1 VFLRRTFLKN
11 RLFFILLGG
20 IIFERRFLCSRRATH
35 FNTFFRRPIMNQT
48 IVHKKVEKFIILT
61 CLLLLF
67 QTSYVKAAEDI
78 TGQWE
83 MKMEFGG
90 RESFATMTISKEA
103 DGSFAGRW
111 GSNELSNVK
120 FENGKL
126 TFVRIIRF
134 GDQEFSMDY
143 VGTLKEGKIT
153 GQMSSDRGE
162 FAVNGSRKKPKC
174 PALGQWQLKYSVGD
188 REMTGKLTISGK
200 ADGTMAGKWDAA
212 RGEHVISN
220 VKFQNGK
227 LSFTRNS
234 KYENFEFE
242 TNFEGTVKGHDLAGV
257 FKSERGE
264 IQATGERIGTPLI
277 GKWELT
283 TTSERGTRTRMLTIF
298 SDMTGRYESFGGEI
312 PIKDLKLEGDQVTFI
327 VEMGF
332 GDRAFKMNFKGK
344 LDGKNLTGQLVSE
357 RGTTEVVG
365 EMLKEVSP
373 VVGTWEFTRET
384 DRGTRTSRLKINE
397 DMTAT
402 YTVRDNEL
410 AVQDL
415 KVDGNQV
422 SFKVTMTFGD
432 REFTMEFKGKVD
444 GKTLVLERTTSRG
457 TREMTG
463 KKID

>member
-1 VFLRRTFLKN
+1 
-11 RLFFILLGG
+11 
-20 IIFERRFLCSRRATH
+20 
-35 FNTFFRRPIMNQT
+35 MNQT
-48 IVHKKVEKFIILT
+48 LVHKRVGKFIILT

-67 QTSYVKAAEDI
+67 QTSYLWAAEDI

-90 RESFATMTISKEA
+90 RESFATMTILKKA
-103 DGSFAGRW
+103 DGSLTGKW
-111 GSNELSNVK
+111 GSGELTDVK
-120 FENGKL
+120 FEDGKL
-126 TFVRIIRF
+126 TFARIITF
-134 GDQEFSMDY
+134 GDSEVILEY
-143 VGTLKEGKIT
+143 VGTLREGKIT

-162 FAVNGSRKKPKC
+162 FAVNGSRKKPRC
-174 PALGQWQLKYSVGD
+174 PALGQWDMKYSVGD
-188 REMTGKLTISGK
+188 REMTGKVTISQEPDGK
-200 ADGTMAGKWDAA
+200 LAGKWDAA

-220 VKFQNGK
+220 VKFQDGK

-257 FKSERGE
+257 FKSDRGE
-264 IQATGERIGTPLI
+264 IQAAGERIGAPLI
-277 GKWELT
+277 GKWDLT

-327 VEMGF
+327 IEMGF
-332 GDRAFKMNFKGK
+332 GDRTFKMDFKGK
-344 LDGKNLTGQLVSE
+344 LDGKSLTGQLVSE
-357 RGTTEVVG
+357 RGATEVAG
-365 EMLKEVSP
+365 KMLKTVSP

-384 DRGTRTSRLKINE
+384 SRGTRTSTLKIKE

-402 YTVRDNEL
+402 YTYRDNEV

-422 SFKVTMTFGD
+422 SFKVTMTYGD
-432 REFTMEFKGKVD
+432 REYTMEFKGKVD
-444 GKTLVLERTTSRG
+444 GKTLVGERTTSRG
-457 TREMTG
+457 TREMAG
-463 KKID
+463 RKID

>member
-1 VFLRRTFLKN
+1 
-11 RLFFILLGG
+11 
-20 IIFERRFLCSRRATH
+20 
-35 FNTFFRRPIMNQT
+35 MNQT
-48 IVHKKVEKFIILT
+48 IVNRRVGRFIILT
-61 CLLLLF
+61 CLLLLH
-67 QTSYVKAAEDI
+67 TSYLCAAEDI
-78 TGQWE
+78 SGQWE

-90 RESFATMTISKEA
+90 RESFATMTISKKA
-103 DGSFAGRW
+103 DGSFAGKW

-143 VGTLKEGKIT
+143 VGTLKDGKIT

-162 FAVNGSRKKPKC
+162 FAANGSRRKPKC
-174 PALGQWQLKYSVGD
+174 PALGQWDMKFNIGD
-188 REMTGKLTISGK
+188 REITGRLTISGEP
-200 ADGTMAGKWDAA
+200 DGEMAGKWDAEY
-212 RGEHVISN
+212 GEHTISD
-220 VKFQNGK
+220 VKFADGK
-227 LSFTRNS
+227 LSYTRKS
-234 KYENFEFE
+234 KINDFEFE
-242 TNFEGTVKGHDLAGV
+242 TNFDGTIKGNELAGV
-257 FKSERGE
+257 FKSQRGE
-264 IQATGERIGTPLI
+264 IPATGERIGAPLI
-277 GKWELT
+277 GKWELM

-312 PIKDLKLEGDQVTFI
+312 PITDLNLEGNQVSFTL
-327 VEMGF
+327 EMGF
-332 GDRAFKMNFKGK
+332 GDRTFKMDFEGK
-344 LDGKNLTGQLVSE
+344 LDGKKLAGQLVSE

-365 EMLKEVSP
+365 KMLKEVSP

-384 DRGTRTSRLKINE
+384 DRGTRTSRLTIKE

-422 SFKVTMTFGD
+422 SFKVTMTFGE
-432 REFTMEFKGKVD
+432 REFTMEFKGKFD

>member
-1 VFLRRTFLKN
+1 
-11 RLFFILLGG
+11 
-20 IIFERRFLCSRRATH
+20 
-35 FNTFFRRPIMNQT
+35 MNQ
-48 IVHKKVEKFIILT
+48 ILIHKRVGKFIIFT
-61 CLLLLF
+61 CLLLLL
-67 QTSYVKAAEDI
+67 QTSYVWAAEDI

-90 RESFATMTISKEA
+90 RESFATMTISKKA
-103 DGSFAGRW
+103 DGSLTGKW
-111 GSNELSNVK
+111 GSDELKDVK
-120 FENGKL
+120 FADGKL
-126 TFVRIIRF
+126 TFTRIITF
-134 GDQEFSMDY
+134 GDSEFILEY
-143 VGTLKEGKIT
+143 AGTLRDGKIT

-162 FAVNGSRKKPKC
+162 FAVNGSRKKPRC
-174 PALGQWQLKYSVGD
+174 PALGQWDMKYSVGD

-200 ADGTMAGKWDAA
+200 PDGTMAGKWDAA

-220 VKFQNGK
+220 VKFQDGK

-257 FKSERGE
+257 FKTERGE
-264 IQATGERIGTPLI
+264 IQAAGERIGAPLI

-327 VEMGF
+327 IEMGF
-332 GDRAFKMNFKGK
+332 GDRIFKQEFKGK
-344 LDGKNLTGQLVSE
+344 LDGKNLTGELVSE
-357 RGTTEVVG
+357 RGTTEVAG
-365 EMLKEVSP
+365 KMLKEVSP
-373 VVGTWEFTRET
+373 VVGTWEFTREST
-384 DRGTRTSRLKINE
+384 RGTRTSTLKITE

-402 YTVRDNEL
+402 YIVRDNEL
-410 AVQDL
+410 AVMDL

-422 SFKVTMTFGD
+422 SFKVIMRYGD
-432 REFTMEFKGKVD
+432 NEVPMEFKGKAE
-444 GKTLVLERTTSRG
+444 GNTLVGERTTSRG
-457 TREMTG
+457 AREMTG

>member
-1 VFLRRTFLKN
+1 
-11 RLFFILLGG
+11 
-20 IIFERRFLCSRRATH
+20 
-35 FNTFFRRPIMNQT
+35 MNQT
-48 IVHKKVEKFIILT
+48 LVHKRVGKFIIIT
-61 CLLLLF
+61 CFLLLF
-67 QTSYVKAAEDI
+67 QTSYVWAAEDI

-90 RESFATMTISKEA
+90 RESFATMTISKKA
-103 DGSFAGRW
+103 DGSLTGKW
-111 GSNELSNVK
+111 GSDELNNVK
-120 FENGKL
+120 FEDGRL
-126 TFVRIIRF
+126 TFTRIITF
-134 GDQEFSMDY
+134 GDSEFIMEY
-143 VGTLKEGKIT
+143 AGTLSEGKIT
-153 GQMSSDRGE
+153 GRMSSDRGE

-174 PALGQWQLKYSVGD
+174 PALGQWDMKYSVGD
-188 REMTGKLTISGK
+188 REMTGKLIISGGP
-200 ADGTMAGKWDAA
+200 DGTMAGKWDAA

-220 VKFQNGK
+220 VKFQVGK

-242 TNFEGTVKGHDLAGV
+242 INFEGTVKGHKLAGV
-257 FKSERGE
+257 FKSQRGE
-264 IQATGERIGTPLI
+264 IQAAGKRVGAPLI

-298 SDMTGRYESFGGEI
+298 PDMTGRYESFGGEI

-327 VEMGF
+327 IEMGF
-332 GDRAFKMNFKGK
+332 GDRTFKMDFKGK
-344 LDGKNLTGQLVSE
+344 LDGKSLKGQLVSE
-357 RGTTEVVG
+357 RGTTEVAG
-365 EMLKEVSP
+365 KMLRDVSP
-373 VVGTWEFTRET
+373 VVGTWEFTRESS
-384 DRGTRTSRLKINE
+384 RGTRTSRLKIKE

-422 SFKVTMTFGD
+422 SFKVIMRYGD
-432 REFTMEFKGKVD
+432 NEVPMEFKGRVE
-444 GKTLVLERTTSRG
+444 GNTLVGERTTSRG